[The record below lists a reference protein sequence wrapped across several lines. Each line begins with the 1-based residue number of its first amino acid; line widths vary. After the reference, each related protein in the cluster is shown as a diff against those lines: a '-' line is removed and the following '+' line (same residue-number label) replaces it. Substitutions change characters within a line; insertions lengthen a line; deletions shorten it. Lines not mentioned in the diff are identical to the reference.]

1 MSDLSNK
8 GMVMMAQ
15 AAAVQG
21 TPGSMTIGGGNGP
34 WYSGLRGKLM
44 SAIGVV
50 LSGTLVA
57 AAVALA
63 GYANVRAT
71 IDVIVGQAVPAM
83 NEGMSVAQQAERLVA
98 LAPAL
103 SSATDVK
110 AREEVSGRIQQARQE
125 FAARLDRLRA
135 DGMGGGQLVAIEEA
149 AKALLVNLD
158 QLDAA
163 AADRVRHAGQRGTLL
178 PKVLEADGQ
187 IQKFTAPWRTVLANE
202 EEQARETLADSD
214 SSPEDLHRAADAL
227 LDVAKRA
234 KPLMT
239 VIEESTNARNM
250 LLEAS
255 SSGDDQR
262 LTIIETRLGLVF
274 ATIEGAAAALPEKL
288 GSVIDAQNKVLRA
301 LALGPNALIDSRR
314 HELMI
319 QSHAAKLL
327 ESNHSLTARLATGI
341 TDLVAEQKN
350 GIAAASGATGRMLDN
365 SRLTQ
370 IGVSVASVI
379 VSILVVWL
387 YVGRSLVRRLLLL
400 KSSMGRIAAGDLDT
414 DIALDGRDEI
424 AEMGA
429 ALRVFRDTAREVEQ
443 TRAQAEVERSRAAGE
458 RRQAMLTIADQF
470 ESGVKIVVETVSA
483 AANQMHE
490 TASTMVDTAQDT
502 ERQAGSAAD
511 AAQQASSNVD
521 SAASAAHQLSASISE
536 ISRQVTESATITGQA
551 ARDAERTDVT
561 MHSLNDAAARIGAVL
576 DLITDIAGQTNLLAL
591 NATIEAARA
600 GEAGKGFAVVA
611 QEVKQ
616 LASQTAKATDQIAG
630 QVNAM
635 QTATTDAVSAIRNI
649 GATIARLNDIATG
662 IAAAVEEQ
670 GAATAEIARNVQQA
684 AGGTARASQDIG
696 LVRTAAGQ
704 TGQSAQAVLSVAG
717 QVSTETNRLLQQI
730 DSFLRQVRSA

>member
-1 MSDLSNK
+1 
-8 GMVMMAQ
+8 
-15 AAAVQG
+15 
-21 TPGSMTIGGGNGP
+21 MTIGGGNGP

>member
-1 MSDLSNK
+1 MSNK
-8 GMVMMAQ
+8 ATV
-15 AAAVQG
+15 AVTRTVPTQG
-21 TPGSMTIGGGNGP
+21 LPAPATTDENHGP

-44 SAIGVV
+44 IAIGVV
-50 LSGTLVA
+50 LSGTLIA

-83 NEGMSVAQQAERLVA
+83 KEGMAVAQQAERLVA

-103 SSATDVK
+103 SSASDVK
-110 AREEVSGRIQQARQE
+110 TREEVSARIQQARQE
-125 FAARLDRLRA
+125 FANRLDRLRA
-135 DGMGGGQLVAIEEA
+135 AGSGGDQLAAIEEA
-149 AKALLVNLD
+149 SKALLGNLA

-163 AADRVRHAGQRGTLL
+163 AAERVRHAGQRAALL
-178 PKVLEADGQ
+178 PKMLEADGQ
-187 IQKFTAPWRTVLANE
+187 IQKFTAPWRTVMSNE
-202 EEQARETLADSD
+202 EEQARETLADAD
-214 SSPEDLHRAADAL
+214 SSADELRRAADTL
-227 LDVAKRA
+227 NDVSKRS
-234 KPLMT
+234 KPLIG
-239 VIEESTNARNM
+239 VIEEATSARNM

-255 SSGDDQR
+255 GSSDEQR

-274 ATIEGAAAALPEKL
+274 ANLANAAALLPEKL
-288 GSVIDAQNKVLRA
+288 AAAIGAQTKA
-301 LALGPNALIDSRR
+301 LQSIALGDNALIESRR
-314 HELMI
+314 KELAIQI
-319 QSHAAKLL
+319 QSVALL
-327 ESNHSLTARLATGI
+327 NSNHALTERMATSI
-341 TDLVAEQKN
+341 AAMVQNQES

-370 IGVSVASVI
+370 IAVSVVSVI

-387 YVGRSLVRRLLLL
+387 YVGRSVVRRLMTL
-400 KSSMGRIAAGDLDT
+400 KSGMRRIAAGDLDT

-429 ALRVFRDTAREVEQ
+429 ALRIFRDTAREVEH
-443 TRAQAEVERSRAAGE
+443 TRAEAESERTRAAGE

-483 AANQMHE
+483 AATQMHE
-490 TASTMVDTAQDT
+490 TASTMVETAEDTS
-502 ERQAGSAAD
+502 RQAGSAAA

-521 SAASAAHQLSASISE
+521 SAASAAHQLSLSISE

-551 ARDAERTDVT
+551 AQDAQRTDAT
-561 MHSLNDAAARIGAVL
+561 MRSLNDAATRIGAVL

-611 QEVKQ
+611 SEVKQ

-630 QVNAM
+630 QVGAM
-635 QTATTDAVSAIRNI
+635 QTATNEAVGAIRTI

-684 AGGTARASQDIG
+684 AGGTAQASENIG
-696 LVRTAAGQ
+696 QVRTAAGQ
-704 TGQSAQAVLSVAG
+704 TGESAQAVLSVAG
-717 QVSTETNRLLQQI
+717 QVSNETSRLLQQI
-730 DSFLRQVRSA
+730 DRFLRQVRSA

>member
-1 MSDLSNK
+1 
-8 GMVMMAQ
+8 MMAQ

-21 TPGSMTIGGGNGP
+21 IGGSPAVGGGDGP

-83 NEGMSVAQQAERLVA
+83 NEGMAVAQQAERLVA

-103 SSATDVK
+103 SSAADTK
-110 AREEVSGRIQQARQE
+110 AREEVSARIRQAKQE
-125 FAARLDRLRA
+125 FAARLGRLRA
-135 DGMGGGQLVAIEEA
+135 DGVGGNRLVVIEEA
-149 AKALLVNLD
+149 ATALLANLD

-163 AADRVRHAGQRGTLL
+163 AADRVRHAGLRAALL
-178 PKVLEADGQ
+178 PKMLEADAQ
-187 IQKFTAPWRTVLANE
+187 IQKFTAPWRTVLVNE
-202 EEQARETLADSD
+202 EEQARETLADPD
-214 SSPEDLHRAADAL
+214 SSPDDLHRAADAL
-227 LDVAKRA
+227 VDVAKRA

-239 VIEESTNARNM
+239 VIEEATTARNM

-255 SSGDDQR
+255 SSGDEQR
-262 LTIIETRLGLVF
+262 LAIIETKLGLVF
-274 ATIEGAAAALPEKL
+274 ATMDGAASVLPEKL
-288 GSVIDAQNKVLRA
+288 AAVIAAQTKILRD
-301 LALGPNALIDSRR
+301 LALGNAALIESRR
-314 HELMI
+314 QELAI
-319 QSHAAKLL
+319 QIQANRLL
-327 ESNHSLTARLATGI
+327 ESNHSLTLRLSDSIAA
-341 TDLVAEQKN
+341 LVKDQES
-350 GIAAASGATGRMLDN
+350 GIATASGATGRMLDN
-365 SRLTQ
+365 SQLTQ

-387 YVGRSLVRRLLLL
+387 YVGRSLVRRLMLL
-400 KSSMGRIAAGDLDT
+400 KTSMGRIVAGDLDT
-414 DIALDGRDEI
+414 DVALGGRDEI

-429 ALRVFRDTAREVEQ
+429 ALRVFRDTAREVEHA
-443 TRAQAEVERSRAAGE
+443 RAQAERERSQAAGE
-458 RRQAMLTIADQF
+458 RRQAMLTLADQF

-483 AANQMHE
+483 AASQMHD
-490 TASTMVDTAQDT
+490 TATTMVDTAQDT
-502 ERQAGSAAD
+502 ERQAGSAAQ
-511 AAQQASSNVD
+511 AAQQASTNVD
-521 SAASAAHQLSASISE
+521 SAASAAHQLTASISE

-551 ARDAERTDVT
+551 ARDAERTDAT

-684 AGGTARASQDIG
+684 AGGTARASEDIG
-696 LVRTAAGQ
+696 QVRAAAGQ
-704 TGQSAQAVLSVAG
+704 TGQSAQAVLSVADK
-717 QVSTETNRLLQQI
+717 VSSETNRLLQQI